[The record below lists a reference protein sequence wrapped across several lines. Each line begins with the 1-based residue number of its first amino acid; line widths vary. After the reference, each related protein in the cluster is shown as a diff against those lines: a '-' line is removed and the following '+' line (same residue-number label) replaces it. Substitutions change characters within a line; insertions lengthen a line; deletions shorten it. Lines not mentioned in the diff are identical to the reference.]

1 MNGPAMECGQP
12 RFAGWR
18 ARATSLVVPCVVLL
32 AAPGPVQGSRVPL
45 VRGDTIDIARNELEE
60 ASLGFARALSS
71 DAGGDVE
78 WLLAPAGIRLQLGG
92 PARSGVSPRQAAA
105 SLRGFIRGFDDEQA
119 VLRRTSPVDGSPDR
133 GYAEVLWSGRA
144 SGTSG
149 EVHRTFFLGLSRS
162 AGGWQ
167 IDELRVLP
175 R

>member
-1 MNGPAMECGQP
+1 MERSWPGST
-12 RFAGWR
+12 GWR
-18 ARATSLVVPCVVLL
+18 ARALTLAVPCVLLL
-32 AAPGPVQGSRVPL
+32 AAPESARGNRVPF
-45 VRGDTIDIARNELEE
+45 VRGDTIEIATRELEE
-60 ASLGFARALSS
+60 ASLGFARALS
-71 DAGGDVE
+71 AGTDGDVE

-92 PARSGVSPRQAAA
+92 AARSGVSPRQAAA

-144 SGTSG
+144 SGTSD
-149 EVHRTFFLGLSRS
+149 EIRRTFFLGLSRS

-167 IDELRVLP
+167 IDELRVLA

>member
-1 MNGPAMECGQP
+1 MDYHWPGSAD
-12 RFAGWR
+12 WW
-18 ARATSLVVPCVVLL
+18 ARAVILAVPCVLLL
-32 AAPGPVQGSRVPL
+32 AAPESARGSVAL
-45 VRGDTIDIARNELEE
+45 LRGDTIEIATNELEE

-71 DAGGDVE
+71 GADGDVE

-92 PARSGVSPRQAAA
+92 PVRSGVSPRQAAA

-144 SGTSG
+144 SGTSD
-149 EVHRTFFLGLSRS
+149 EIRRTFFLGLSRN

-167 IDELRVLP
+167 IDELRVLA

>member
-1 MNGPAMECGQP
+1 MEH
-12 RFAGWR
+12 GWPGFGGR
-18 ARATSLVVPCVVLL
+18 VARVLIAAAPCVVLL
-32 AAPGPVQGSRVPL
+32 AAPAQGSRVPL
-45 VRGDTIDIARNELEE
+45 VRGDTIDVARNELEE

-78 WLLAPAGIRLQLGG
+78 WLLAPAGIRMQLGG
-92 PARSGVSPRQAAA
+92 PARSGVSPRQVAA
-105 SLRGFIRGFDDEQA
+105 SLREFIRGFDDEQA

-144 SGTSG
+144 SGTSD

-167 IDELRVLP
+167 IDELRLLP

>member
-1 MNGPAMECGQP
+1 MSGPVIERGWPGCP
-12 RFAGWR
+12 GWR
-18 ARATSLVVPCVVLL
+18 ARSVILAVSCAVLV
-32 AAPGPVQGSRVPL
+32 AAPGPARGSRVPH
-45 VRGDTIDIARNELEE
+45 VRGDTIDIATNELEE

-71 DAGGDVE
+71 DADGDVE

-144 SGTSG
+144 SGTSD
-149 EVHRTFFLGLSRS
+149 EIRRTFFLGLSRS

-167 IDELRVLP
+167 IDELRVLA

>member
-1 MNGPAMECGQP
+1 MSGPVIERGWPGSAV
-12 RFAGWR
+12 WR
-18 ARATSLVVPCVVLL
+18 ARALTLAVPCVLLL
-32 AAPGPVQGSRVPL
+32 ASPAPARGSRVPL
-45 VRGDTIDIARNELEE
+45 ARADTIEIATGELEE
-60 ASLGFARALSS
+60 ASLGFARALSA
-71 DAGGDVE
+71 DADGDVE

-105 SLRGFIRGFDDEQA
+105 SLRGFIRGFDDEEA

-144 SGTSG
+144 SGTSD
-149 EVHRTFFLGLSRS
+149 EIRRTFFLGLSRR

-167 IDELRVLP
+167 IDELRVLA